1 MDIMAA
7 SLYVPEGLSVVTDV
21 DEVHHYAE
29 GLKNTTYG
37 DLAMHWIGYVPEG
50 YAQTVINE
58 VGRSR
63 DERIGTLAK
72 IIGNHR
78 GEQLT
83 QVEINQLIE
92 EQRKM
97 EIEKFLYGQLSPNF
111 RNADFVRELSARYGN
126 KIFVGAASSQDHD
139 IVQRILKYPGIKL
152 WNQLRH
158 VMSVHGTTENKYAAA
173 ARWAQIDPSKAAT
186 IDDSPS
192 GIRDATQAGYK
203 VRIAVP
209 NAYTTEDAV
218 KAAGATL
225 VIPDL
230 SCISSENLIELL
242 LK

>member
-1 MDIMAA
+1 M
-7 SLYVPEGLSVVTDV
+7 
-21 DEVHHYAE
+21 
-29 GLKNTTYG
+29 
-37 DLAMHWIGYVPEG
+37 
-50 YAQTVINE
+50 
-58 VGRSR
+58 
-63 DERIGTLAK
+63 TL
-72 IIGNHR
+72 
-78 GEQLT
+78 
-83 QVEINQLIE
+83 
-92 EQRKM
+92 
-97 EIEKFLYGQLSPNF
+97 F
-111 RNADFVRELSARYGN
+111 NAFSSIRELSYG
-126 KIFVGAASSQDHD
+126 ISF
-139 IVQRILKYPGIKL
+139 
-152 WNQLRH
+152 
-158 VMSVHGTTENKYAAA
+158 VMSFHGTTENKYAAA